1 MTQPGTVY
9 IVGAGPG
16 AIDYL
21 TVRGYALLQQAEC
34 LVYDALVDEALLNLL
49 PKECDRIDMG
59 KRGGQPSPAQAE
71 INHLLVKLSQSGHSV
86 VRLKSGDPF
95 IFGRTAAEIQA
106 LREAGCPVEVVPGV
120 SSALAAPLLAGIPL
134 TDPVWSHGFGVVTAH
149 NPDLLDWPTL
159 ARLHTLVVL
168 MGSRHLEEI
177 IQRLRQNGCRGDMP
191 VAIIRW
197 GGQPQQQVWE
207 GTLLTIRQV
216 TRGETLSPCVIV
228 FGEVVRLR
236 RYLGGGEIQNFSSG
250 DATRRHS
257 QSKGLTKF
265 KTQNSGEIP
274 AAVHC
279 FANAPYAPS
288 HPFTPSPPH
297 SPISSP
303 SLFGK
308 TILITRA
315 AEQSSAFADLLSDQG
330 ATVVDFPALEIRSP
344 SSWVG
349 LDGAIAALPTFHW
362 LILSSANAVNF
373 FIDRL
378 LDQGQDLRALSGLKI
393 AVVGRKTAAVL
404 KRRGLVPDFVPPDF
418 VADSM
423 VKHFPESVAGRRLLF
438 PRVESGGRD
447 VLVQEFTAAGAE
459 VVEVAAYESGCPEAP
474 DPNALKA
481 LQRGRVDVI
490 TFASSKT
497 VVHTAQL
504 LEQGLGAGWH
514 RVLDGV
520 AIASIGPKT
529 SDTCQELLGRVDI
542 EPAEYTL
549 DGLTEAI
556 AAWARA
562 S

>member
-16 AIDYL
+16 SLDYL

-34 LVYDALVDEALLNLL
+34 LVYDALVDEGLLDLL
-49 PKECDRIDMG
+49 PEGCDRIDVG
-59 KRGGQPSPAQAE
+59 KRGGQPSPPQAE
-71 INHLLVKLSQSGHSV
+71 ITQLLVRLSLAGRSV

-95 IFGRTAAEIQA
+95 IFGRTAAEVQA
-106 LREAGCPVEVVPGV
+106 LNEAGCPVEVVPGI

-149 NPDLLDWPTL
+149 DPDLLDWATL
-159 ARLHTLVVL
+159 ARMQTLVVL

-177 IQRLRQNGCRGDMP
+177 VHRLRQNSCRGDMP

-197 GGQPQQQVWE
+197 GGHPQQQVWE

-216 TRGETLSPCVIV
+216 TRGEALSPCVIV

-236 RYLGGGEIQNFSSG
+236 RYLASSERQT
-250 DATRRHS
+250 AM
-257 QSKGLTKF
+257 
-265 KTQNSGEIP
+265 
-274 AAVHC
+274 VHC
-279 FANAPYAPS
+279 FALAPASPQRYAPYVTLSTPS
-288 HPFTPSPPH
+288 PFTPHPLPLTH
-297 SPISSP
+297 
-303 SLFGK
+303 K

-315 AEQSSAFADLLSDQG
+315 TEQSSAFADLLTAQG
-330 ATVVDFPALEIRSP
+330 ATVVDLPALEMRPP
-344 SSWVG
+344 SSWAG
-349 LDGAIAALPTFHW
+349 LDGAIAALPTFSW
-362 LILSSANAVNF
+362 LLLSSANAVNF
-373 FIDRL
+373 FVDRL

-404 KRRGLVPDFVPPDF
+404 RRRGLVPDFVPPDY

-423 VKHFPESVAGRRLLF
+423 VENFPENVAGQRLLF
-438 PRVESGGRD
+438 PRVESGGRE
-447 VLVQEFTAAGAE
+447 VLVQAFTAAGAE
-459 VVEVAAYESGCPEAP
+459 VVEVAAYESGCPDFP
-474 DPNALKA
+474 DPQAIEAL
-481 LQRGRVDVI
+481 RSGRVDVI

-504 LEQGLGAGWH
+504 LEQGLGSQW
-514 RVLDGV
+514 RSLLDSV

-529 SDTCQELLGRVDI
+529 SDTCHRLLGRVDI
-542 EPAEYTL
+542 EPREYTL

-556 AAWARA
+556 AAWASA
-562 S
+562 SLG

>member
-16 AIDYL
+16 ALDYL
-21 TVRGYALLQQAEC
+21 TVRGYELLQRAEC

-49 PKECDRIDMG
+49 PRGCDRIDVG
-59 KRGGQPSPAQAE
+59 KRGGQPSPPQAE
-71 INHLLVKLSQSGHSV
+71 ITQLLVKLALAGRQV

-159 ARLHTLVVL
+159 AHLKTLVVL

-177 IQRLRQNGCRGDMP
+177 VQRLRQNGCRGDMP
-191 VAIIRW
+191 VAVIRW
-197 GGQPQQQVWE
+197 GGHLQQQVWE
-207 GTLLTIRQV
+207 GNLLTICQV

-236 RYLGGGEIQNFSSG
+236 RYLGAQPIQNS
-250 DATRRHS
+250 
-257 QSKGLTKF
+257 KF
-265 KTQNSGEIP
+265 KIQNSI
-274 AAVHC
+274 
-279 FANAPYAPS
+279 
-288 HPFTPSPPH
+288 TPSPHH
-297 SPISSP
+297 SLPLSQ
-303 SLFGK
+303 K

-315 AEQSSAFADLLSDQG
+315 AEQSSAFADLLSDRG

-344 SSWVG
+344 SSWAG
-349 LDGAIAALPTFHW
+349 LDGAIAALSTFHW

-373 FIDRL
+373 FVDRL
-378 LDQGQDLRALSGLKI
+378 LDQGKDLRALSSLKI

-404 KRRGLVPDFVPPDF
+404 KKRGLVPDFIPPDF
-418 VADSM
+418 VADSL
-423 VKHFPESVAGRRLLF
+423 VEHFPEAVAGQRLLF
-438 PRVESGGRD
+438 PRVESGGRE
-447 VLVQEFTAAGAE
+447 VLVQEFSAAGAE
-459 VVEVAAYESGCPEAP
+459 VVEVAAYESGCPAAP
-474 DPNALKA
+474 APSALDALKKG
-481 LQRGRVDVI
+481 QVDVI

-497 VVHTAQL
+497 VTHTVQL
-504 LEQGLGAGWH
+504 LEQGLGAGW
-514 RVLDGV
+514 REALAGV

-529 SDTCQELLGRVDI
+529 SDSCRELLGRVDI

-556 AAWARA
+556 AAWASA
-562 S
+562 SSG

>member
-16 AIDYL
+16 ALDYL
-21 TVRGYALLQQAEC
+21 TVRGHALLQRAEC
-34 LVYDALVDEALLNLL
+34 LVYDALVDEGLLELL
-49 PKECDRIDMG
+49 PEGCDRIDMG
-59 KRGGQPSPAQAE
+59 KRGGQPSPPQSE
-71 INHLLVKLSQSGHSV
+71 ITQLLVKLSRSGRSV

-95 IFGRTAAEIQA
+95 IFGRTAAEVQA
-106 LREAGCPVEVVPGV
+106 LNEAGCPVEVVPGV

-149 NPDLLDWPTL
+149 NPDLLDWAIL
-159 ARLHTLVVL
+159 ARLPTLVVL

-177 IQRLRQNGCRGDMP
+177 IQRLRQNGCRGDRP

-197 GGQPQQQVWE
+197 GGHPQQQVWE

-236 RYLGGGEIQNFSSG
+236 RYLAPADPPLPLPGGDKATANPIHPSTHPPIHSS
-250 DATRRHS
+250 T
-257 QSKGLTKF
+257 L
-265 KTQNSGEIP
+265 P
-274 AAVHC
+274 L
-279 FANAPYAPS
+279 AN
-288 HPFTPSPPH
+288 
-297 SPISSP
+297 
-303 SLFGK
+303 K

-315 AEQSSAFADLLSDQG
+315 TEQSSAFADLLTAQG
-330 ATVVDFPALEIRSP
+330 ATVVDLPALEMRSP
-344 SSWVG
+344 SSWAG
-349 LDGAIAALPTFHW
+349 LDGAIAVLPTFSW
-362 LILSSANAVNF
+362 LLLTSANAVNF
-373 FIDRL
+373 FVDRL
-378 LDQGQDLRALSGLKI
+378 LAQRKDLRALGGLKI

-404 KRRGLVPDFVPPDF
+404 RRRGLVPDFVPPDY

-423 VKHFPESVAGRRLLF
+423 VENFPENVAGQRLLF
-438 PRVESGGRD
+438 PRVESGGRE

-459 VVEVAAYESGCPEAP
+459 VVEVAAYESGCPELP
-474 DPNALKA
+474 DSQSIEALRA
-481 LQRGRVDVI
+481 GRVDVI

-497 VVHTAQL
+497 VAHTAQL
-504 LEQGLGAGWH
+504 LEQGLGKNW
-514 RVLDGV
+514 RSLLDQV

-529 SDTCQELLGRVDI
+529 SDTCQKLLGRVDI

-556 AAWARA
+556 AAWASA
-562 S
+562 SLG

>member
-1 MTQPGTVY
+1 MTQPGTVF

-21 TVRGYALLQQAEC
+21 TVRGYALLQRAEC
-34 LVYDALVDEALLNLL
+34 LVYDALVDESLLALL
-49 PKECDRIDMG
+49 PVGCDRINVG
-59 KRGGQPSPAQAE
+59 KRGGQPSTPQAE
-71 INHLLVKLSQSGHSV
+71 ITQLLVKLALEGRQV

-95 IFGRTAAEIQA
+95 IFGRTAAEVQA
-106 LREAGCPVEVVPGV
+106 LREAGCLVEVVPGI

-134 TDPVWSHGFGVVTAH
+134 TDPVWSHGFGVFTAH
-149 NPDLLDWPTL
+149 DLDLLDWPTL
-159 ARLHTLVVL
+159 ARLHTLVLL

-177 IQRLRQNGCRGDMP
+177 IHRLRQNGCRGDMP

-197 GGQPQQQVWE
+197 GGHPQQQVWE

-236 RYLGGGEIQNFSSG
+236 RYLAAGNQPIQNPKSKIQNF
-250 DATRRHS
+250 A
-257 QSKGLTKF
+257 
-265 KTQNSGEIP
+265 EIP

-279 FANAPYAPS
+279 FANSPYAP
-288 HPFTPSPPH
+288 PLPL
-297 SPISSP
+297 SP
-303 SLFGK
+303 SSAPLPLSNK

-315 AEQSSAFADLLSDQG
+315 TEQSSAFADLLTAQG
-330 ATVVDFPALEIRSP
+330 ATVVDLPALEMRSP
-344 SSWVG
+344 SSWAG
-349 LDGAIAALPTFHW
+349 LDGAIASLPTFHW

-373 FIDRL
+373 FVDRL
-378 LDQGQDLRALSGLKI
+378 LDQSQDLRALSRLKI

-404 KRRGLVPDFVPPDF
+404 RKRGLVPDFVPPDF

-423 VKHFPESVAGRRLLF
+423 VNHFPESVAGQRLLF
-438 PRVESGGRD
+438 PRVESGGRE

-459 VVEVAAYESGCPEAP
+459 VVEVAAYESGCPESP
-474 DPNALKA
+474 DAAALQALKY
-481 LQRGRVDVI
+481 GRVDVI

-497 VVHTAQL
+497 VTHTAQL
-504 LEQGLGAGWH
+504 LEQGLGAGW
-514 RVLDGV
+514 REVLKGV

-529 SDTCQELLGRVDI
+529 SDTCHRLLGRVDI

-556 AAWARA
+556 AAWASA
-562 S
+562 SLG

>member
-1 MTQPGTVY
+1 MTELGTVY

-16 AIDYL
+16 SLDYL
-21 TVRGYALLQQAEC
+21 TLRGYCLLQQAEC
-34 LVYDALVDEALLNLL
+34 LVYDALVDEELLGLL
-49 PKECDRIDMG
+49 PRGCDRIDMG
-59 KRGGQPSPAQAE
+59 KRGGQPSAAQAN
-71 INHLLVKLSQSGHSV
+71 INQLLVKLSLEGRQV

-95 IFGRTAAEIQA
+95 IFGRTAAEVQA
-106 LREAGCPVEVVPGV
+106 LHEAGCPVEIVPGV

-134 TDPVWSHGFGVVTAH
+134 TDPVWSHGFGVFTAH
-149 NPDLLDWPTL
+149 DPDLLDWPTL
-159 ARLHTLVVL
+159 ARLHTLVLL

-177 IQRLRQNGCRGDMP
+177 VHRLRQNGCRGDMP

-197 GGQPQQQVWE
+197 GGHAQQQVWE

-236 RYLGGGEIQNFSSG
+236 RYLAASEPIQNFSSG

-265 KTQNSGEIP
+265 KIQNLEATGLSLT
-274 AAVHC
+274 
-279 FANAPYAPS
+279 
-288 HPFTPSPPH
+288 HPPIH
-297 SPISSP
+297 SPTCPLSS
-303 SLFGK
+303 K

-315 AEQSSAFADLLSDQG
+315 AEQSSAFADLLTAQG
-330 ATVVDFPALEIRSP
+330 ATVVDLPALEMRSP
-344 SSWVG
+344 SSWAG
-349 LDGAIAALPTFHW
+349 LDGAIASLPTFHW

-373 FIDRL
+373 FVDRL
-378 LDQGQDLRALSGLKI
+378 LEQGKDLRALSGLKI

-404 KRRGLVPDFVPPDF
+404 RKRGLVPDFIPPDF
-418 VADSM
+418 VADSLIA
-423 VKHFPESVAGRRLLF
+423 HFPEAVSGQRLLF
-438 PRVESGGRD
+438 PRVESGGRE

-459 VVEVAAYESGCPEAP
+459 VVEVAAYESGCPASP
-474 DPNALKA
+474 DPDAVAALN
-481 LQRGRVDVI
+481 QGRVDVI

-504 LEQGLGAGWH
+504 LEQGLGAGW
-514 RVLDGV
+514 RELLKGV

-529 SDTCQELLGRVDI
+529 SNSCREILGRVDI

-556 AAWARA
+556 AAWASA
-562 S
+562 LSG

>member
-34 LVYDALVDEALLNLL
+34 LVYDALVDEGLLNLL
-49 PKECDRIDMG
+49 PEGCDRIDVG
-59 KRGGQPSPAQAE
+59 KRGGQPSPPQAE
-71 INHLLVKLSQSGHSV
+71 ITQLLVKLALEGRQV

-95 IFGRTAAEIQA
+95 IFGRTAAEVQA
-106 LREAGCPVEVVPGV
+106 LNEAGCPVEVVPGI

-134 TDPVWSHGFGVVTAH
+134 TDPVWSHGFGVFTAH
-149 NPDLLDWPTL
+149 DLDLLDWPTL
-159 ARLHTLVVL
+159 ARLRTLVLL

-177 IQRLRQNGCRGDMP
+177 VQRLRQNGCRGDMP

-197 GGQPQQQVWE
+197 GGHPQQQVWE
-207 GTLLTIRQV
+207 GTLLTIAQV

-236 RYLGGGEIQNFSSG
+236 RYLGSGEIQNP
-250 DATRRHS
+250 
-257 QSKGLTKF
+257 KF
-265 KTQNSGEIP
+265 
-274 AAVHC
+274 C
-279 FANAPYAPS
+279 
-288 HPFTPSPPH
+288 HPITPSPH
-297 SPISSP
+297 HPITPLPLSQ
-303 SLFGK
+303 K

-315 AEQSSAFADLLSDQG
+315 AEQSSAFADLLSAQG
-330 ATVVDFPALEIRSP
+330 ATVVDFPALEIRPP
-344 SSWVG
+344 SSWAG

-373 FIDRL
+373 FCDRL

-404 KRRGLVPDFVPPDF
+404 RKRGLVPDFIPPDF

-423 VKHFPESVAGRRLLF
+423 VENFPESVVGQRLLF
-438 PRVESGGRD
+438 PRVESGGRE
-447 VLVQEFTAAGAE
+447 VLVQAFTSAGAE
-459 VVEVAAYESGCPEAP
+459 VVEVAAYESGCPEFP
-474 DPNALKA
+474 DANAVAA
-481 LQRGRVDVI
+481 LEQGRVDVI

-504 LEQGLGAGWH
+504 LKQGLGSQWRSG
-514 RVLDGV
+514 LDSV

-529 SDTCQELLGRVDI
+529 SDTCHELLGRVDI

-556 AAWARA
+556 AVWASA
-562 S
+562 SSG

>member
-1 MTQPGTVY
+1 
-9 IVGAGPG
+9 
-16 AIDYL
+16 
-21 TVRGYALLQQAEC
+21 
-34 LVYDALVDEALLNLL
+34 
-49 PKECDRIDMG
+49 MG
-59 KRGGQPSPAQAE
+59 KRGGQPSPPQAE
-71 INHLLVKLSQSGHSV
+71 ITQLLVKLSQSGRSV

-106 LREAGCPVEVVPGV
+106 LNEAGCPVEVVPGI

-134 TDPVWSHGFGVVTAH
+134 TDPVWSHGFGVFTAH

-168 MGSRHLEEI
+168 MGRRHLEEI

-197 GGQPQQQVWE
+197 GGHPQQQVWE
-207 GTLLTIRQV
+207 GTLLTIRLV

-236 RYLGGGEIQNFSSG
+236 RYLEVSQNPK
-250 DATRRHS
+250 
-257 QSKGLTKF
+257 SKV
-265 KTQNSGEIP
+265 QNP
-274 AAVHC
+274 
-279 FANAPYAPS
+279 N
-288 HPFTPSPPH
+288 
-297 SPISSP
+297 P
-303 SLFGK
+303 SLPLTQK

-315 AEQSSAFADLLSDQG
+315 TEQSSAFADLLSAQG
-330 ATVVDFPALEIRSP
+330 ATVVDLPALEIRPP
-344 SSWVG
+344 STWAG

-373 FIDRL
+373 FVDRL
-378 LDQGQDLRALSGLKI
+378 LDQGRDLRALSTLKI

-404 KRRGLVPDFVPPDF
+404 RKRGLLPDFIPPDF

-423 VKHFPESVAGRRLLF
+423 VVHFPEAVAGQRLLF
-438 PRVESGGRD
+438 PRVESGGRE

-459 VVEVAAYESGCPEAP
+459 VVEVAAYESGCPESP
-474 DPNALKA
+474 DAEALKA
-481 LQRGRVDVI
+481 LKQGQVDVI

-497 VVHTAQL
+497 VTHTAQL
-504 LEQGLGAGWH
+504 LEQGLGASW
-514 RVLDGV
+514 REVLNGV

-529 SDTCQELLGRVDI
+529 SDSCRELLGRVDI

-556 AAWARA
+556 AAWASA

>member
-1 MTQPGTVY
+1 MTESGTVY

-16 AIDYL
+16 SIDYL
-21 TVRGYALLQQAEC
+21 TLRGRELLQRAEC
-34 LVYDALVDEALLNLL
+34 LVYDALVDEGLLALL
-49 PKECDRIDMG
+49 PKGCYRIDVG
-59 KRGGQPSPAQAE
+59 KRGGQPSTAQSD
-71 INHLLVKLSQSGHSV
+71 ITQLLVRLALEGRQV

-95 IFGRTAAEIQA
+95 IFGRTAAEVQA
-106 LREAGCPVEVVPGV
+106 LNEAGCPVEVVPGI

-134 TDPVWSHGFGVVTAH
+134 TDPVWSHGFGVFTAH
-149 NPDLLDWPTL
+149 DPDLLDWPTL
-159 ARLHTLVVL
+159 ARLRTLVLL

-177 IQRLRQNGCRGDMP
+177 VHRLRQNGCRGDMP

-197 GGQPQQQVWE
+197 GGHSQQQVWE
-207 GTLLTIRQV
+207 GTLLTIPQV

-236 RYLGGGEIQNFSSG
+236 PYLEAPQGQNS
-250 DATRRHS
+250 
-257 QSKGLTKF
+257 KF
-265 KTQNSGEIP
+265 KIQNSGENP
-274 AAVHC
+274 VAVHC
-279 FANAPYAPS
+279 FANAPYAPPLPLS
-288 HPFTPSPPH
+288 Q
-297 SPISSP
+297 
-303 SLFGK
+303 K

-315 AEQSSAFADLLSDQG
+315 AEQSSAFADLLTAQG
-330 ATVVDFPALEIRSP
+330 ATVVDLPALEMRSP

-349 LDGAIAALPTFHW
+349 LDGAIAALPSFQW

-373 FIDRL
+373 FVDRL
-378 LDQGQDLRALSGLKI
+378 LDQGKDLRALSRLKI

-404 KRRGLVPDFVPPDF
+404 RKRGLVPDFIPPDF
-418 VADSM
+418 VADSL
-423 VKHFPESVAGRRLLF
+423 VDRFPEAVAGQRLLF
-438 PRVESGGRD
+438 PRVESGGRE

-459 VVEVAAYESGCPEAP
+459 VVEVAAYESGCPEFA
-474 DPNALKA
+474 DPQALAALK
-481 LQRGRVDVI
+481 QGRVDVI

-504 LEQGLGAGWH
+504 LEQALGAGW
-514 RVLDGV
+514 REVLKGA

-529 SDTCQELLGRVDI
+529 SDSCREILGRVDI

-556 AAWARA
+556 AAWASA

>member
-16 AIDYL
+16 RLDYL
-21 TVRGYALLQQAEC
+21 TVRGYALLQRAEC
-34 LVYDALVDEALLNLL
+34 LVYDALVDEELLGLL
-49 PKECDRIDMG
+49 PRGCDRINVG
-59 KRGGQPSPAQAE
+59 KRGGQPSTAQAD
-71 INHLLVKLSQSGHSV
+71 INQLLVKLALDGRQV

-95 IFGRTAAEIQA
+95 IFGRTAAEVQA

-134 TDPVWSHGFGVVTAH
+134 TDPVWSHGFGVFTAH
-149 NPDLLDWPTL
+149 DLDLLDWPTL
-159 ARLHTLVVL
+159 ARLLTLVLL

-177 IQRLRQNGCRGDMP
+177 VHRLRQNGCRGDMP

-197 GGQPQQQVWE
+197 GGHPQQQVWE
-207 GTLLTIRQV
+207 GTLLTIGQV

-236 RYLGGGEIQNFSSG
+236 RYLMTTEPIQNFSSG
-250 DATRRHS
+250 DAAR
-257 QSKGLTKF
+257 TKI
-265 KTQNSGEIP
+265 KIQNFEEISS
-274 AAVHC
+274 AVHC
-279 FANAPYAPS
+279 FALASASPQRYAPYAFH
-288 HPFTPSPPH
+288 HPVTPLP
-297 SPISSP
+297 
-303 SLFGK
+303 LTQK

-315 AEQSSAFADLLSDQG
+315 AEQSSAFADLLTAQG
-330 ATVVDFPALEIRSP
+330 ATVVDLPALEMRSP
-344 SSWVG
+344 SSWAG

-373 FIDRL
+373 FVDRL
-378 LDQGQDLRALSGLKI
+378 LEQGKDLRALSSLKI

-404 KRRGLVPDFVPPDF
+404 KKRGLVPDFIPPDF
-418 VADSM
+418 VADSL
-423 VKHFPESVAGRRLLF
+423 VDHFPDAVAGQRLLF
-438 PRVESGGRD
+438 PRVESGGRE

-459 VVEVAAYESGCPEAP
+459 VVEVAAYESGCPKFP
-474 DPNALKA
+474 DPDALAALK
-481 LQRGRVDVI
+481 QGRVDVI

-504 LEQGLGAGWH
+504 LEQGLGADW
-514 RVLDGV
+514 REVLNGV

-529 SDTCQELLGRVDI
+529 SDSCREILGRVDI

-556 AAWARA
+556 AAWASA
-562 S
+562 SSG